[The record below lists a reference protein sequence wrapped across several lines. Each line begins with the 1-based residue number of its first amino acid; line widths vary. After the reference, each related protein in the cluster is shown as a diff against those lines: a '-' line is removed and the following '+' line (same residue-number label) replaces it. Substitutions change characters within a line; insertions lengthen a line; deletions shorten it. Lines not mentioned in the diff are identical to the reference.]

1 MNSAKVAI
9 ITGSATGLGA
19 AAAIRLAKAGCR
31 IVINYS
37 KSRDEAE
44 ATAQS
49 CRDTGADAIVF
60 QADVGDDSACRA
72 MAQAAIDR
80 WARIDYLVNNAARTK
95 FIPYRN
101 LEDLAGDDF
110 LDIYRVNVVGAYQMS
125 RAVAP
130 HMKRLGAGAIVNT
143 SSIGGATGIGSSMAY
158 AASKAA
164 LNVMT
169 RSLALALAPEIRVN
183 AIAPGVI
190 QTRWLKG
197 GLGEEAYEELLLA
210 SAESAPLR
218 LAPTADQIAESLV
231 WFLEGASVVTGEVLT
246 VDAGMHCGQ
255 LPASFNPPGPD
266 RR

>member
-110 LDIYRVNVVGAYQMS
+110 LPRQRRRRLSDEPGG
-125 RAVAP
+125 RAPYETTGSGRHREHVLDRRGDRDRLVHGVRGKQGRAQRDDKVA
-130 HMKRLGAGAIVNT
+130 RARSGAGDQGERDRAGSDSNT
-143 SSIGGATGIGSSMAY
+143 LAQRGIGR
-158 AASKAA
+158 
-164 LNVMT
+164 
-169 RSLALALAPEIRVN
+169 RSL
-183 AIAPGVI
+183 
-190 QTRWLKG
+190 
-197 GLGEEAYEELLLA
+197 
-210 SAESAPLR
+210 
-218 LAPTADQIAESLV
+218 
-231 WFLEGASVVTGEVLT
+231 
-246 VDAGMHCGQ
+246 
-255 LPASFNPPGPD
+255 
-266 RR
+266 